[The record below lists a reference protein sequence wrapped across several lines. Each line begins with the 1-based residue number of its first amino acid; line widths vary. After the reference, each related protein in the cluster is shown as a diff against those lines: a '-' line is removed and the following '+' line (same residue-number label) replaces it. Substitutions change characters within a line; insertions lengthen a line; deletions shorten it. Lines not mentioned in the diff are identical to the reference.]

1 MLNLQTTASSK
12 NEQSAIQSATQKKNE
27 GGNGDFL
34 GALLASLGKDTSH
47 TNSNV
52 SNENKTPQSAK
63 NTQNT
68 QSTSNTQSTQSTQN
82 SSQNSSQAEFGEQNS
97 QKISQNSNE
106 EAISQNSSEEVISQ
120 NSSEQT
126 ISDATLEAE
135 EGKSATLSELS
146 ASKGDVSTENMPEQ
160 EAIND
165 EGFMQVLSVLEG
177 IFGGEA
183 PNIAKIS
190 SSLEKLISIEENL
203 AKLKDVKDLKDLL
216 KIAEK
221 LKLGLE
227 KLSITSEALGALKSK
242 FPALDK
248 ANFFKPIDISLN
260 QAALSAKN
268 AKPAQPVLLASLL
281 GKTAPKSITQVL
293 KEAELEATKTPK
305 TAPKESELKE
315 LLNNDDIKTKAP
327 KQSAK
332 EIVENIK
339 AEPKTEPKAEPKP
352 AEPKVSQKS
361 AATELKDLLKISEKS
376 TKEPKIA
383 AMLNESK
390 KEQKI
395 EPKIAPSPLPS
406 APKVAKSEVD
416 ELKAF
421 DIQNYLNNISKKAA
435 SAIETTAP
443 SGANTLADMQSEP
456 SGAGTLADMQSE
468 PSNESRPS
476 FGDAIEN
483 RLSDN
488 NFKDMITALKMQ
500 DKIISRDIQQNSVR
514 SFAAQMVEKISEFKP
529 PVTRVNL
536 QLHPAELG
544 EVNITMIARANNLH
558 VNVTSANATMAL
570 FLQNQAEFKANL
582 VNMGFSD
589 IQMSFSDHKEGS
601 NTQQNA
607 NKAKKSYESDE
618 DGVMINEF
626 EGSGESTLEIVLPRY
641 I

>member
-12 NEQSAIQSATQKKNE
+12 NEQNPIQSATQNKKE

-34 GALLASLGKDTSH
+34 GALLASLNKDTSH
-47 TNSNV
+47 TGSNV

-68 QSTSNTQSTQSTQN
+68 QSTQNSSQNLPQAEFGEQSSQKISEN
-82 SSQNSSQAEFGEQNS
+82 SSSQNSSQAEC
-97 QKISQNSNE
+97 
-106 EAISQNSSEEVISQ
+106 
-120 NSSEQT
+120 SEQT
-126 ISDATLEAE
+126 ISDAALEAE

-146 ASKGDVSTENMPEQ
+146 ASKGDASSENMPEQ

-203 AKLKDVKDLKDLL
+203 AQLKDVKDLKDLL

-227 KLSITSEALGALKSK
+227 KLSITNEALGTLKSK

-248 ANFFKPIDISLN
+248 ANFFKPIDVSLN

-305 TAPKESELKE
+305 TAPKESGLKG
-315 LLNNDDIKTKAP
+315 LLNGDDIKTKAP
-327 KQSAK
+327 KQSAN
-332 EIVENIK
+332 EIVE
-339 AEPKTEPKAEPKP
+339 
-352 AEPKVSQKS
+352 KVQNKVEQKS
-361 AATELKDLLKISEKS
+361 AATDLKDFLKISEKS
-376 TKEPKIA
+376 TK
-383 AMLNESK
+383 
-390 KEQKI
+390 

-421 DIQNYLNNISKKAA
+421 DIQNYLNSISKKAA

-443 SGANTLADMQSEP
+443 SGAN
-456 SGAGTLADMQSE
+456 TLADMQSE

-514 SFAAQMVEKISEFKP
+514 TFAAQMVEKISEFKP

-601 NTQQNA
+601 NAQQNA

>member
-47 TNSNV
+47 TSSNV
-52 SNENKTPQSAK
+52 SNENKIP
-63 NTQNT
+63 
-68 QSTSNTQSTQSTQN
+68 QSTSNTQNTQSTQN
-82 SSQNSSQAEFGEQNS
+82 SSQNSPQAEFSEQNS
-97 QKISQNSNE
+97 QKISQNSSEQNSSE
-106 EAISQNSSEEVISQ
+106 QAISQNSSEQAINQNSISQ
-120 NSSEQT
+120 NSSEQK
-126 ISDATLEAE
+126 ISDAAQEAE
-135 EGKSATLSELS
+135 ENKSATLSELS
-146 ASKGDVSTENMPEQ
+146 ASKSDANPANMPEQ

-203 AKLKDVKDLKDLL
+203 AQLKDVKDLKDLL

-227 KLSITSEALGALKSK
+227 KLSITNEALGALKSK

-305 TAPKESELKE
+305 TAPKESGLKG
-315 LLNNDDIKTKAP
+315 LLNGDDIKTKAP
-327 KQSAK
+327 KQSAN
-332 EIVENIK
+332 EIVE
-339 AEPKTEPKAEPKP
+339 
-352 AEPKVSQKS
+352 KVQNKVEQKS
-361 AATELKDLLKISEKS
+361 AATDLKDFLKISEKS

-383 AMLNESK
+383 PN
-390 KEQKI
+390 
-395 EPKIAPSPLPS
+395 PLPS

-456 SGAGTLADMQSE
+456 S
-468 PSNESRPS
+468 NESRPS

-514 SFAAQMVEKISEFKP
+514 TFAAQMVEKISEFKP

-601 NTQQNA
+601 NAQHNS

>member
-12 NEQSAIQSATQKKNE
+12 NEQSAIQSATQNKKE

-47 TNSNV
+47 TSSNV
-52 SNENKTPQSAK
+52 SNENKIPQSAK

-68 QSTSNTQSTQSTQN
+68 QSTQN
-82 SSQNSSQAEFGEQNS
+82 SSQNSPQTEFGEQSS
-97 QKISQNSNE
+97 QKISE
-106 EAISQNSSEEVISQ
+106 NSSSQ

-126 ISDATLEAE
+126 ISDAAIEAE

-146 ASKGDVSTENMPEQ
+146 ASKGDVSTENVPEQ

-227 KLSITSEALGALKSK
+227 KLSITNEALGALKSK

-305 TAPKESELKE
+305 TAPKESGLKG
-315 LLNNDDIKTKAP
+315 LLNGDDIKTKAP
-327 KQSAK
+327 KQSAN
-332 EIVENIK
+332 EIVEKVQNK
-339 AEPKTEPKAEPKP
+339 VEP
-352 AEPKVSQKS
+352 KS
-361 AATELKDLLKISEKS
+361 AATDLKDLLNISEKS
-376 TKEPKIA
+376 TK
-383 AMLNESK
+383 
-390 KEQKI
+390 

-421 DIQNYLNNISKKAA
+421 DIQNYLNSISKKAA
-435 SAIETTAP
+435 SAIETTA
-443 SGANTLADMQSEP
+443 P

-514 SFAAQMVEKISEFKP
+514 TFAAQMVEKISEFKP

-601 NTQQNA
+601 NAQHNSS
-607 NKAKKSYESDE
+607 KAKKSYESDE

-626 EGSGESTLEIVLPRY
+626 EGSGESTLEIILPRY

>member
-47 TNSNV
+47 TSSNV
-52 SNENKTPQSAK
+52 SNENKIPQSAK

-68 QSTSNTQSTQSTQN
+68 QSTQNSSQNSPQTEFGEQSSQKISEN
-82 SSQNSSQAEFGEQNS
+82 SSSQNSSQAEF
-97 QKISQNSNE
+97 
-106 EAISQNSSEEVISQ
+106 
-120 NSSEQT
+120 SEQT
-126 ISDATLEAE
+126 ISDAPLEVE

-146 ASKGDVSTENMPEQ
+146 ASKGDASTENMPEQ

-227 KLSITSEALGALKSK
+227 KLSITNEALGTLKSK

-305 TAPKESELKE
+305 TTPKESGLKG
-315 LLNNDDIKTKAP
+315 LLNGDDIKTKAP
-327 KQSAK
+327 KQSAN
-332 EIVENIK
+332 EIVEKVQNK
-339 AEPKTEPKAEPKP
+339 VEP
-352 AEPKVSQKS
+352 KS
-361 AATELKDLLKISEKS
+361 AATDLKDLLKISEKS

-390 KEQKI
+390 KEQKK

-421 DIQNYLNNISKKAA
+421 DIQNYLNSISKKAA

-443 SGANTLADMQSEP
+443 SGAN
-456 SGAGTLADMQSE
+456 TLADMQSE

-514 SFAAQMVEKISEFKP
+514 TFAAQMVEKISEFKP

-601 NTQQNA
+601 NAQQNA
-607 NKAKKSYESDE
+607 SKAKKSYESDE

>member
-34 GALLASLGKDTSH
+34 GALLASLSKDTSH
-47 TNSNV
+47 TDSNV
-52 SNENKTPQSAK
+52 SNENKIPQSAK

-68 QSTSNTQSTQSTQN
+68 QNTQSTQN
-82 SSQNSSQAEFGEQNS
+82 SSQNLPQTEFGEQSS
-97 QKISQNSNE
+97 QKISE
-106 EAISQNSSEEVISQ
+106 NSSSQ

-126 ISDATLEAE
+126 ISDAAIEAE

-146 ASKGDVSTENMPEQ
+146 ASKGDVSTENVPEQ

-227 KLSITSEALGALKSK
+227 KLSITNEALGTLKSK

-305 TAPKESELKE
+305 TAPKESGLKG
-315 LLNNDDIKTKAP
+315 LLNGDDIKTKAP
-327 KQSAK
+327 KQSAN
-332 EIVENIK
+332 EIVE
-339 AEPKTEPKAEPKP
+339 
-352 AEPKVSQKS
+352 KVQNKVEQKS
-361 AATELKDLLKISEKS
+361 AATDLKDFLNISEKS
-376 TKEPKIA
+376 TK
-383 AMLNESK
+383 
-390 KEQKI
+390 

-421 DIQNYLNNISKKAA
+421 DIQNYLNSISKKAA

-443 SGANTLADMQSEP
+443 SGAE
-456 SGAGTLADMQSE
+456 TLADMQSE

-514 SFAAQMVEKISEFKP
+514 TFAAQMVEKISEFKP

-601 NTQQNA
+601 NTQHNSS
-607 NKAKKSYESDE
+607 KAKKSYESDE

-626 EGSGESTLEIVLPRY
+626 EGSGESTLEIILPRY

>member
-12 NEQSAIQSATQKKNE
+12 NEQSAIQSATQKKKE

-34 GALLASLGKDTSH
+34 GALLASLSKDTSH
-47 TNSNV
+47 TSSNV
-52 SNENKTPQSAK
+52 SNENKTPQSTSNTQ

-68 QSTSNTQSTQSTQN
+68 QSTQSTENT
-82 SSQNSSQAEFGEQNS
+82 SQNSPQAEFGEQSSQAINQNS
-97 QKISQNSNE
+97 ISQNSNE
-106 EAISQNSSEEVISQ
+106 EAISQNSSEQ
-120 NSSEQT
+120 A
-126 ISDATLEAE
+126 ISDTTLE

-203 AKLKDVKDLKDLL
+203 AQLKDVKDLKDLL

-227 KLSITSEALGALKSK
+227 KLSITNEALGTLKSK

-268 AKPAQPVLLASLL
+268 AKPAQPVVLASLL

-293 KEAELEATKTPK
+293 KEAELETPKTSK
-305 TAPKESELKE
+305 TAPKKSELKG

-327 KQSAK
+327 KQSAN
-332 EIVENIK
+332 EIVEKVQNK
-339 AEPKTEPKAEPKP
+339 VEP
-352 AEPKVSQKS
+352 KS
-361 AATELKDLLKISEKS
+361 AATDLKDLLKISEKS
-376 TKEPKIA
+376 TKEPKIT
-383 AMLNESK
+383 
-390 KEQKI
+390 
-395 EPKIAPSPLPS
+395 PSPLPS

-421 DIQNYLNNISKKAA
+421 DIQNYLNSISKKAA
-435 SAIETTAP
+435 SETTAP
-443 SGANTLADMQSEP
+443 SGSLADMQP
-456 SGAGTLADMQSE
+456 SG
-468 PSNESRPS
+468 ESYSS

>member
-12 NEQSAIQSATQKKNE
+12 NEQSAIQSATQNKKE

-34 GALLASLGKDTSH
+34 GALLASLSKDTSH
-47 TNSNV
+47 TSSNV
-52 SNENKTPQSAK
+52 SNENKTPQS
-63 NTQNT
+63 
-68 QSTSNTQSTQSTQN
+68 TSNTQNTQSTQN
-82 SSQNSSQAEFGEQNS
+82 SSQNSPQTEFGEQNS
-97 QKISQNSNE
+97 QKISE
-106 EAISQNSSEEVISQ
+106 NSSSQ

-126 ISDATLEAE
+126 ISDAPLEVE
-135 EGKSATLSELS
+135 EGKSVALSELS
-146 ASKGDVSTENMPEQ
+146 ASKGDASSENMPEQ

-203 AKLKDVKDLKDLL
+203 AKLKDIKDLKDLL

-227 KLSITSEALGALKSK
+227 KLSITSEALGTLKSK

-248 ANFFKPIDISLN
+248 ANFFKPIDVSLN

-305 TAPKESELKE
+305 TAPKESGLKG
-315 LLNNDDIKTKAP
+315 LLNGDDIKTKAP
-327 KQSAK
+327 KQSAN
-332 EIVENIK
+332 EIVE
-339 AEPKTEPKAEPKP
+339 
-352 AEPKVSQKS
+352 KVQNKVEQKS
-361 AATELKDLLKISEKS
+361 AATDLKDLLKISEKS

-395 EPKIAPSPLPS
+395 EPKITPSPLPS

-421 DIQNYLNNISKKAA
+421 DIQNYLNSISKKAA

-443 SGANTLADMQSEP
+443 SGAN
-456 SGAGTLADMQSE
+456 TLADMQSE

-514 SFAAQMVEKISEFKP
+514 TFAAQMVEKISEFKP

-601 NTQQNA
+601 NAQQNA

>member
-12 NEQSAIQSATQKKNE
+12 NEQSAIQSATQKKKE

-34 GALLASLGKDTSH
+34 GSLLASLSKDTSH
-47 TNSNV
+47 TSSNV
-52 SNENKTPQSAK
+52 SNENKTPQSTS

-68 QSTSNTQSTQSTQN
+68 QSTKNRQSTQSTQSTQN
-82 SSQNSSQAEFGEQNS
+82 SSQNSPQAEFDKQSS
-97 QKISQNSNE
+97 QTINQNSNE
-106 EAISQNSSEEVISQ
+106 EAISQNSNEEA
-120 NSSEQT
+120 
-126 ISDATLEAE
+126 ISDATLE
-135 EGKSATLSELS
+135 EGKSTTLSELS
-146 ASKGDVSTENMPEQ
+146 PSKGDVSTENISEQ

-190 SSLEKLISIEENL
+190 LGLEKLISIEENL
-203 AKLKDVKDLKDLL
+203 AQLKDVKDLKDLL

-227 KLSITSEALGALKSK
+227 KLSITSEALGTLKSK

-248 ANFFKPIDISLN
+248 ANFFKPIDVSLN

-268 AKPAQPVLLASLL
+268 AKPAQPVVLASLL

-293 KEAELEATKTPK
+293 KEAELETPKTSK
-305 TAPKESELKE
+305 TAPKESGLKG

-327 KQSAK
+327 KQSAN
-332 EIVENIK
+332 EIVEKVQNK
-339 AEPKTEPKAEPKP
+339 VEP
-352 AEPKVSQKS
+352 KS
-361 AATELKDLLKISEKS
+361 AATDLKDLLKISEKS
-376 TKEPKIA
+376 TKEPKIT
-383 AMLNESK
+383 
-390 KEQKI
+390 
-395 EPKIAPSPLPS
+395 PSPLPS

-421 DIQNYLNNISKKAA
+421 DIQNYLNSISKKAA
-435 SAIETTAP
+435 SETTAP
-443 SGANTLADMQSEP
+443 SGSLADMQP
-456 SGAGTLADMQSE
+456 SG
-468 PSNESRPS
+468 ESYSS

-514 SFAAQMVEKISEFKP
+514 TFAAQMVEKISEFKP

-601 NTQQNA
+601 NTQQNV

>member
-47 TNSNV
+47 TDSNV
-52 SNENKTPQSAK
+52 SNENKSPQSAK

-68 QSTSNTQSTQSTQN
+68 QSTQN
-82 SSQNSSQAEFGEQNS
+82 SSQNSPQAEFDEQNS

-106 EAISQNSSEEVISQ
+106 EAISQNSSEE
-120 NSSEQT
+120 T
-126 ISDATLEAE
+126 IGDAALEAE
-135 EGKSATLSELS
+135 EGKSVALSELS
-146 ASKGDVSTENMPEQ
+146 ASKGDASSENMPEQ

-248 ANFFKPIDISLN
+248 ANFFKPIDVSLN

-293 KEAELEATKTPK
+293 KEAELEAVKTPK
-305 TAPKESELKE
+305 TAPKESGLKG
-315 LLNNDDIKTKAP
+315 LLNGDDIKTKAP

-339 AEPKTEPKAEPKP
+339 AEPKP
-352 AEPKVSQKS
+352 AEPKVAQKS
-361 AATELKDLLKISEKS
+361 AELKDFLKISEKS

-395 EPKIAPSPLPS
+395 EQKIEPSPLPS

-421 DIQNYLNNISKKAA
+421 DIQNYLNSISKKAA
-435 SAIETTAP
+435 STIETTTP
-443 SGANTLADMQSEP
+443 SGAN
-456 SGAGTLADMQSE
+456 TLADMQSE

-514 SFAAQMVEKISEFKP
+514 TFATQMVEKISEFKP

-601 NTQQNA
+601 NAQHNS

>member
-47 TNSNV
+47 TSSNV
-52 SNENKTPQSAK
+52 SNENKIP
-63 NTQNT
+63 
-68 QSTSNTQSTQSTQN
+68 QSTSNTQNTQSTQN
-82 SSQNSSQAEFGEQNS
+82 SSQNSPQAEFGEQNS
-97 QKISQNSNE
+97 QEISENSS
-106 EAISQNSSEEVISQ
+106 SQNSSQAEF
-120 NSSEQT
+120 SEQT
-126 ISDATLEAE
+126 ISDAPLEVE

-146 ASKGDVSTENMPEQ
+146 ASKGDASTENMPEQ

-203 AKLKDVKDLKDLL
+203 AQLKDVKDLKDLL

-227 KLSITSEALGALKSK
+227 KLSITNEALGALKSK

-248 ANFFKPIDISLN
+248 ANFFKPIDVSLN

-305 TAPKESELKE
+305 TAPKESGLKG
-315 LLNNDDIKTKAP
+315 LLNGDDIKTKAP
-327 KQSAK
+327 KQSAN
-332 EIVENIK
+332 EIVE
-339 AEPKTEPKAEPKP
+339 
-352 AEPKVSQKS
+352 KVQNKVEQKS
-361 AATELKDLLKISEKS
+361 AATDLKDFLKISEKS
-376 TKEPKIA
+376 TK
-383 AMLNESK
+383 
-390 KEQKI
+390 

-421 DIQNYLNNISKKAA
+421 DIQNYLNSISKKAA

-443 SGANTLADMQSEP
+443 SGAN
-456 SGAGTLADMQSE
+456 TLADMQSE

-601 NTQQNA
+601 NAQQNA
-607 NKAKKSYESDE
+607 SKAKKSYESDE

>member
-12 NEQSAIQSATQKKNE
+12 NEQSAIQSATQNKKE

-47 TNSNV
+47 TSSNV
-52 SNENKTPQSAK
+52 SNENKTPQS
-63 NTQNT
+63 NSQN
-68 QSTSNTQSTQSTQN
+68 TQSTQN
-82 SSQNSSQAEFGEQNS
+82 SSQNLPQAELGEQSSQAINQNSSSQNSSQAEF
-97 QKISQNSNE
+97 
-106 EAISQNSSEEVISQ
+106 
-120 NSSEQT
+120 SEQT
-126 ISDATLEAE
+126 IGDAAIEVE

-146 ASKGDVSTENMPEQ
+146 ANKGDASSENVPEQ

-227 KLSITSEALGALKSK
+227 KLSITNEALGTLKSK

-305 TAPKESELKE
+305 TAPKESGLKG
-315 LLNNDDIKTKAP
+315 LLNGDDIKTKAP
-327 KQSAK
+327 KQSAN
-332 EIVENIK
+332 EIVEKVQNK
-339 AEPKTEPKAEPKP
+339 VEP
-352 AEPKVSQKS
+352 KS
-361 AATELKDLLKISEKS
+361 AATDLKDFLKISEKS
-376 TKEPKIA
+376 TK
-383 AMLNESK
+383 
-390 KEQKI
+390 

-421 DIQNYLNNISKKAA
+421 DIQNYLNSISKKAA
-435 SAIETTAP
+435 SAIETTA
-443 SGANTLADMQSEP
+443 P

-514 SFAAQMVEKISEFKP
+514 TFAAQMVEKISEFKP

-601 NTQQNA
+601 NAQQNA

>member
-12 NEQSAIQSATQKKNE
+12 NEQSAIQSATQNKKE

-34 GALLASLGKDTSH
+34 GALLASLSKDTSH
-47 TNSNV
+47 TSSNV
-52 SNENKTPQSAK
+52 SNENKTP
-63 NTQNT
+63 

-82 SSQNSSQAEFGEQNS
+82 SSQNSPQAEFDEQSSQEISKQSSQTINQNS
-97 QKISQNSNE
+97 SE
-106 EAISQNSSEEVISQ
+106 EAISQNSSE
-120 NSSEQT
+120 QT
-126 ISDATLEAE
+126 IGDAALEAE
-135 EGKSATLSELS
+135 EGKSVALSELS
-146 ASKGDVSTENMPEQ
+146 ASKGDASTENMPEQ

-203 AKLKDVKDLKDLL
+203 AQLKDVKDLKDLL

-227 KLSITSEALGALKSK
+227 KLSITNEALGALKSK

-293 KEAELEATKTPK
+293 KEAELEAVKTPK
-305 TAPKESELKE
+305 TAPKESGLKG
-315 LLNNDDIKTKAP
+315 LLNGDDIKTKAP
-327 KQSAK
+327 KQSAN
-332 EIVENIK
+332 EIVE
-339 AEPKTEPKAEPKP
+339 
-352 AEPKVSQKS
+352 KVQNKVAQKS
-361 AATELKDLLKISEKS
+361 AATELKDLLNISEKS
-376 TKEPKIA
+376 TK
-383 AMLNESK
+383 
-390 KEQKI
+390 

-421 DIQNYLNNISKKAA
+421 DIQNYLNSISKKAA

-443 SGANTLADMQSEP
+443 SGAN
-456 SGAGTLADMQSE
+456 TLADMQSE

-601 NTQQNA
+601 NAQQNA
-607 NKAKKSYESDE
+607 SKAKKSYESDE

>member
-1 MLNLQTTASSK
+1 M
-12 NEQSAIQSATQKKNE
+12 
-27 GGNGDFL
+27 
-34 GALLASLGKDTSH
+34 
-47 TNSNV
+47 
-52 SNENKTPQSAK
+52 
-63 NTQNT
+63 
-68 QSTSNTQSTQSTQN
+68 
-82 SSQNSSQAEFGEQNS
+82 
-97 QKISQNSNE
+97 
-106 EAISQNSSEEVISQ
+106 
-120 NSSEQT
+120 
-126 ISDATLEAE
+126 
-135 EGKSATLSELS
+135 
-146 ASKGDVSTENMPEQ
+146 
-160 EAIND
+160 
-165 EGFMQVLSVLEG
+165 
-177 IFGGEA
+177 
-183 PNIAKIS
+183 
-190 SSLEKLISIEENL
+190 
-203 AKLKDVKDLKDLL
+203 
-216 KIAEK
+216 
-221 LKLGLE
+221 
-227 KLSITSEALGALKSK
+227 
-242 FPALDK
+242 
-248 ANFFKPIDISLN
+248 
-260 QAALSAKN
+260 
-268 AKPAQPVLLASLL
+268 LASLL

-305 TAPKESELKE
+305 TAPKESGLKG
-315 LLNNDDIKTKAP
+315 LLNGDDIKTKAP
-327 KQSAK
+327 KQSAN
-332 EIVENIK
+332 EIVE
-339 AEPKTEPKAEPKP
+339 
-352 AEPKVSQKS
+352 KVQNKVEQKS
-361 AATELKDLLKISEKS
+361 AATDLKDLLKISEKS
-376 TKEPKIA
+376 TKEPKIT
-383 AMLNESK
+383 
-390 KEQKI
+390 
-395 EPKIAPSPLPS
+395 PSPLPS

-421 DIQNYLNNISKKAA
+421 DIQNYLNSISKKAA
-435 SAIETTAP
+435 SETTAP
-443 SGANTLADMQSEP
+443 SGSLADIQP
-456 SGAGTLADMQSE
+456 SG
-468 PSNESRPS
+468 ESHPS

>member
-12 NEQSAIQSATQKKNE
+12 NEQSAIQSATQNKKE

-47 TNSNV
+47 TSSNV
-52 SNENKTPQSAK
+52 SNENKIP
-63 NTQNT
+63 
-68 QSTSNTQSTQSTQN
+68 QSTSNTQNTQSTQN
-82 SSQNSSQAEFGEQNS
+82 SSQNSPQTEFGEQNS
-97 QKISQNSNE
+97 QKISENSS
-106 EAISQNSSEEVISQ
+106 SQNSSQAEF
-120 NSSEQT
+120 SEQA
-126 ISDATLEAE
+126 ISDAALEVE

-146 ASKGDVSTENMPEQ
+146 ANKGDASSENVPEQ

-203 AKLKDVKDLKDLL
+203 AQLKDVKDLKDLL

-227 KLSITSEALGALKSK
+227 KLSITNEALGALKSK

-281 GKTAPKSITQVL
+281 GKIAPKSITQVL

-305 TAPKESELKE
+305 TAPKESGLKG
-315 LLNNDDIKTKAP
+315 LLNGDDIKTKAP
-327 KQSAK
+327 KQSAN
-332 EIVENIK
+332 EIVEKVQNK
-339 AEPKTEPKAEPKP
+339 VEP
-352 AEPKVSQKS
+352 KS
-361 AATELKDLLKISEKS
+361 AATDLKDLLKISEKS
-376 TKEPKIA
+376 TK
-383 AMLNESK
+383 
-390 KEQKI
+390 

-421 DIQNYLNNISKKAA
+421 DIQNYLNSISKKAA

-443 SGANTLADMQSEP
+443 SG
-456 SGAGTLADMQSE
+456 GGTLADMQSE
-468 PSNESRPS
+468 SSGESRPS

-514 SFAAQMVEKISEFKP
+514 TFAAQMVEKISEFKP

-601 NTQQNA
+601 NAQQNS

>member
-34 GALLASLGKDTSH
+34 GALLASLNKDTSH
-47 TNSNV
+47 TSSNV
-52 SNENKTPQSAK
+52 SNENKTPQS
-63 NTQNT
+63 
-68 QSTSNTQSTQSTQN
+68 TSNTQNTQSTQN
-82 SSQNSSQAEFGEQNS
+82 SSQNSPQAEFGEQNS
-97 QKISQNSNE
+97 QEISENSS
-106 EAISQNSSEEVISQ
+106 SQNSSQAEF
-120 NSSEQT
+120 SEQT
-126 ISDATLEAE
+126 IGDAPLEVE
-135 EGKSATLSELS
+135 EGKSASLSELS
-146 ASKGDVSTENMPEQ
+146 ASKGDASSENMPEQ

-203 AKLKDVKDLKDLL
+203 AQLKDVKDLKDLL

-227 KLSITSEALGALKSK
+227 KLSITNEALGALKSK

-305 TAPKESELKE
+305 TAPKESGLKG
-315 LLNNDDIKTKAP
+315 LLNGDDIKTKAP
-327 KQSAK
+327 KQSAN
-332 EIVENIK
+332 EIVE
-339 AEPKTEPKAEPKP
+339 
-352 AEPKVSQKS
+352 KVQNKVAQKS
-361 AATELKDLLKISEKS
+361 AATELKDLLNISEKS
-376 TKEPKIA
+376 TK
-383 AMLNESK
+383 
-390 KEQKI
+390 

-421 DIQNYLNNISKKAA
+421 DIQNYLNSISKKAA

-443 SGANTLADMQSEP
+443 SGAN
-456 SGAGTLADMQSE
+456 TLADMQSE

-601 NTQQNA
+601 NAQQNA
-607 NKAKKSYESDE
+607 SKAKKSYESDE

>member
-1 MLNLQTTASSK
+1 ML
-12 NEQSAIQSATQKKNE
+12 
-27 GGNGDFL
+27 
-34 GALLASLGKDTSH
+34 
-47 TNSNV
+47 
-52 SNENKTPQSAK
+52 
-63 NTQNT
+63 
-68 QSTSNTQSTQSTQN
+68 
-82 SSQNSSQAEFGEQNS
+82 
-97 QKISQNSNE
+97 
-106 EAISQNSSEEVISQ
+106 
-120 NSSEQT
+120 
-126 ISDATLEAE
+126 
-135 EGKSATLSELS
+135 
-146 ASKGDVSTENMPEQ
+146 EQ

-203 AKLKDVKDLKDLL
+203 AQLKDVKDLKDLL

-227 KLSITSEALGALKSK
+227 KLSITSEALGTLKSK

-305 TAPKESELKE
+305 TAPKESGLKG
-315 LLNNDDIKTKAP
+315 LLNGDDIKTKAP
-327 KQSAK
+327 KQSAN
-332 EIVENIK
+332 EIVEKVQNK
-339 AEPKTEPKAEPKP
+339 VEP
-352 AEPKVSQKS
+352 KS
-361 AATELKDLLKISEKS
+361 AATEKDLLKISEKS

-383 AMLNESK
+383 
-390 KEQKI
+390 
-395 EPKIAPSPLPS
+395 PSSLPS

-421 DIQNYLNNISKKAA
+421 DIQNYLNSISKKAA
-435 SAIETTAP
+435 SETTAP
-443 SGANTLADMQSEP
+443 STAGTLANIQSEP
-456 SGAGTLADMQSE
+456 SG
-468 PSNESRPS
+468 ESHPS

>member
-1 MLNLQTTASSK
+1 
-12 NEQSAIQSATQKKNE
+12 
-27 GGNGDFL
+27 
-34 GALLASLGKDTSH
+34 
-47 TNSNV
+47 
-52 SNENKTPQSAK
+52 
-63 NTQNT
+63 
-68 QSTSNTQSTQSTQN
+68 
-82 SSQNSSQAEFGEQNS
+82 
-97 QKISQNSNE
+97 
-106 EAISQNSSEEVISQ
+106 
-120 NSSEQT
+120 
-126 ISDATLEAE
+126 
-135 EGKSATLSELS
+135 
-146 ASKGDVSTENMPEQ
+146 EQ

-203 AKLKDVKDLKDLL
+203 AQLKDVKDLKDLL

-227 KLSITSEALGALKSK
+227 KLSITSEALGTLKSK

-268 AKPAQPVLLASLL
+268 AKPAQPVVLASLL

-293 KEAELEATKTPK
+293 KEAELEAPK
-305 TAPKESELKE
+305 TSKTSPKESELKG

-327 KQSAK
+327 KQSAN
-332 EIVENIK
+332 EIVEKVQNK
-339 AEPKTEPKAEPKP
+339 VEQKVEP
-352 AEPKVSQKS
+352 KS
-361 AATELKDLLKISEKS
+361 AATEKDLLKISEKS
-376 TKEPKIA
+376 TKEPKIT
-383 AMLNESK
+383 
-390 KEQKI
+390 
-395 EPKIAPSPLPS
+395 PSPLPS
-406 APKVAKSEVD
+406 APKVAKSEVN

-421 DIQNYLNNISKKAA
+421 DIQNYLNSISKKAA
-435 SAIETTAP
+435 SETTAP
-443 SGANTLADMQSEP
+443 SGAGTLANIQSEP
-456 SGAGTLADMQSE
+456 SG
-468 PSNESRPS
+468 ESHPS

-626 EGSGESTLEIVLPRY
+626 EGSSESTLEIVLPRY

>member
-12 NEQSAIQSATQKKNE
+12 NEQSAIQSATQKKKE

-34 GALLASLGKDTSH
+34 GALLASLSKDTSH
-47 TNSNV
+47 TSSNV
-52 SNENKTPQSAK
+52 SNENKAPQSTS

-82 SSQNSSQAEFGEQNS
+82 SSQNSPQAEFDKQSS
-97 QKISQNSNE
+97 QTINQNSNE
-106 EAISQNSSEEVISQ
+106 EAISQNSSEEA
-120 NSSEQT
+120 
-126 ISDATLEAE
+126 ISDATLE
-135 EGKSATLSELS
+135 EGKSTTLSELS
-146 ASKGDVSTENMPEQ
+146 ASKGDVSTENISEQ

-203 AKLKDVKDLKDLL
+203 AQLKDVKDLKDLL

-227 KLSITSEALGALKSK
+227 KLSITNEALGTLKSK

-268 AKPAQPVLLASLL
+268 AKPAQPVVLASLL

-293 KEAELEATKTPK
+293 KEAEIEAPKTPK
-305 TAPKESELKE
+305 TAPKESGLKG
-315 LLNNDDIKTKAP
+315 LLNGDDIKTKAP
-327 KQSAK
+327 KQSAN
-332 EIVENIK
+332 EIVEK
-339 AEPKTEPKAEPKP
+339 AQNKV
-352 AEPKVSQKS
+352 EPKVEPKS
-361 AATELKDLLKISEKS
+361 AATEKDLLKISEKS
-376 TKEPKIA
+376 TKEPKIT
-383 AMLNESK
+383 
-390 KEQKI
+390 
-395 EPKIAPSPLPS
+395 PSPLPS
-406 APKVAKSEVD
+406 APKVAKSEVN

-421 DIQNYLNNISKKAA
+421 DIQNYLNSISKKAA
-435 SAIETTAP
+435 SETTAP
-443 SGANTLADMQSEP
+443 SGSLADMQT
-456 SGAGTLADMQSE
+456 SG
-468 PSNESRPS
+468 ESHHS

-601 NTQQNA
+601 NTQQNV

>member
-12 NEQSAIQSATQKKNE
+12 NEQSAIQSATQKKKE

-34 GALLASLGKDTSH
+34 GALLASLSKDTSH
-47 TNSNV
+47 TSSNV
-52 SNENKTPQSAK
+52 SNENKTPQS
-63 NTQNT
+63 
-68 QSTSNTQSTQSTQN
+68 TSNTQSTQSTKNTQSTQSTENTSQNSPQAEFDKQSSQAINQN
-82 SSQNSSQAEFGEQNS
+82 SS
-97 QKISQNSNE
+97 
-106 EAISQNSSEEVISQ
+106 SQ
-120 NSSEQT
+120 NSSEQA
-126 ISDATLEAE
+126 ISDATIEVE
-135 EGKSATLSELS
+135 KGKSTTLSELS
-146 ASKGDVSTENMPEQ
+146 ASKGDVSTENMLEQ

-203 AKLKDVKDLKDLL
+203 AQLKDVKDLKDLL

-227 KLSITSEALGALKSK
+227 KLSITNEALGTLKSK

-268 AKPAQPVLLASLL
+268 AKPAQPVVLASLL

-293 KEAELEATKTPK
+293 KEAELEAPKTPK
-305 TAPKESELKE
+305 TAPKESELKG
-315 LLNNDDIKTKAP
+315 LLNGDDIKTKAP
-327 KQSAK
+327 KQSAN
-332 EIVENIK
+332 EIVEKVQNK
-339 AEPKTEPKAEPKP
+339 VEP
-352 AEPKVSQKS
+352 KS
-361 AATELKDLLKISEKS
+361 AATEKDLLKISEKS
-376 TKEPKIA
+376 TK
-383 AMLNESK
+383 
-390 KEQKI
+390 

-406 APKVAKSEVD
+406 APKVAKSEVN

-421 DIQNYLNNISKKAA
+421 DIQNYLNSISKKAA
-435 SAIETTAP
+435 SETTAP
-443 SGANTLADMQSEP
+443 STAGTLANIQSEP
-456 SGAGTLADMQSE
+456 SG
-468 PSNESRPS
+468 ESHPS

-488 NFKDMITALKMQ
+488 NFKDMIAALKMQ

-626 EGSGESTLEIVLPRY
+626 EGSSESTLEIVLPRY

>member
-34 GALLASLGKDTSH
+34 GALLASLSKDTSH
-47 TNSNV
+47 TSSNV
-52 SNENKTPQSAK
+52 SNENKTPQS
-63 NTQNT
+63 NSQ
-68 QSTSNTQSTQSTQN
+68 NTQSTQSTQN
-82 SSQNSSQAEFGEQNS
+82 SSQNSPQAEFGEQSS
-97 QKISQNSNE
+97 QKISE
-106 EAISQNSSEEVISQ
+106 NSSSQ

-126 ISDATLEAE
+126 ISDAALEAE
-135 EGKSATLSELS
+135 EGKSVALSELS
-146 ASKGDVSTENMPEQ
+146 ASKGDVSSENVPEQ

-227 KLSITSEALGALKSK
+227 KLSITNEALGTLKSK

-268 AKPAQPVLLASLL
+268 AKPVQPVLLASLL

-305 TAPKESELKE
+305 TAPKESGLKG
-315 LLNNDDIKTKAP
+315 LLNGDDIKTKAP
-327 KQSAK
+327 KQSAN
-332 EIVENIK
+332 EIVE
-339 AEPKTEPKAEPKP
+339 
-352 AEPKVSQKS
+352 KVQNKVEQKS
-361 AATELKDLLKISEKS
+361 AATDLKDLLKISEKS

-395 EPKIAPSPLPS
+395 EPNIAPSPLPS

-421 DIQNYLNNISKKAA
+421 DIQNYLNSISKKAA

-443 SGANTLADMQSEP
+443 SGAN
-456 SGAGTLADMQSE
+456 TLADMQSE

-514 SFAAQMVEKISEFKP
+514 TFAAQMVEKISEFKP

-558 VNVTSANATMAL
+558 VNVTSVNATMAL

-601 NTQQNA
+601 NAQQNA

>member
-47 TNSNV
+47 TSSNV
-52 SNENKTPQSAK
+52 SNENKIPQSTG
-63 NTQNT
+63 NSQNT
-68 QSTSNTQSTQSTQN
+68 QSTEN
-82 SSQNSSQAEFGEQNS
+82 SSQNSPQAEFGEQNS

-106 EAISQNSSEEVISQ
+106 EVISQ

-126 ISDATLEAE
+126 ISDAPLEVE
-135 EGKSATLSELS
+135 EGKSASLSELS
-146 ASKGDVSTENMPEQ
+146 ASKGDASSENMPEQ

-227 KLSITSEALGALKSK
+227 KLSITNEALGTLKSK

-293 KEAELEATKTPK
+293 KEAELEAVKTPK
-305 TAPKESELKE
+305 TAPKESGLKG
-315 LLNNDDIKTKAP
+315 LLNGDDIKTKAP
-327 KQSAK
+327 KQSAN
-332 EIVENIK
+332 EIVE
-339 AEPKTEPKAEPKP
+339 
-352 AEPKVSQKS
+352 KVQNKVAQKS

-406 APKVAKSEVD
+406 APKVAKSEVN

-443 SGANTLADMQSEP
+443 SGAN
-456 SGAGTLADMQSE
+456 TLADMQSE

-514 SFAAQMVEKISEFKP
+514 TFAAQMVEKISEFKP

-601 NTQQNA
+601 NAQHSS

>member
-12 NEQSAIQSATQKKNE
+12 NEQSAIQSATQKKKE

-47 TNSNV
+47 TSSNV
-52 SNENKTPQSAK
+52 SNENKIPQS
-63 NTQNT
+63 NSQN
-68 QSTSNTQSTQSTQN
+68 TQSTQN
-82 SSQNSSQAEFGEQNS
+82 SSQNSFQAEFGEQNS
-97 QKISQNSNE
+97 QKISENSS
-106 EAISQNSSEEVISQ
+106 SQNSSQAEF
-120 NSSEQT
+120 SEQA
-126 ISDATLEAE
+126 ISDAALEAE

-146 ASKGDVSTENMPEQ
+146 ASKGDASSENMPEQ

-203 AKLKDVKDLKDLL
+203 AQLKDVKDLKDLL

-268 AKPAQPVLLASLL
+268 AKPAQPVVLASLL

-305 TAPKESELKE
+305 TAPKESGLKG
-315 LLNNDDIKTKAP
+315 LLNGDDIKTKAP
-327 KQSAK
+327 KQSAN
-332 EIVENIK
+332 EIVE
-339 AEPKTEPKAEPKP
+339 
-352 AEPKVSQKS
+352 KVQNKVEQKS
-361 AATELKDLLKISEKS
+361 AATDLKDFLKISEKS

-395 EPKIAPSPLPS
+395 EQKIAPSPLPS

-421 DIQNYLNNISKKAA
+421 DIQNYLNSISKKAA
-435 SAIETTAP
+435 SAIETTA
-443 SGANTLADMQSEP
+443 P

-514 SFAAQMVEKISEFKP
+514 TFAAQMVEKISEFKP

>member
-12 NEQSAIQSATQKKNE
+12 NEQSAIQSATQKKKE

-47 TNSNV
+47 TGSNV

-68 QSTSNTQSTQSTQN
+68 QSTEN
-82 SSQNSSQAEFGEQNS
+82 SSQNSFQTEFGEQNS
-97 QKISQNSNE
+97 QKISENSSSQNSSE
-106 EAISQNSSEEVISQ
+106 EAISQNSSEEA
-120 NSSEQT
+120 
-126 ISDATLEAE
+126 ISDVALE
-135 EGKSATLSELS
+135 EGKSTTLSELS
-146 ASKGDVSTENMPEQ
+146 ASKGDASSENMPEQ

-203 AKLKDVKDLKDLL
+203 AKLKDVKDLKDVL

-227 KLSITSEALGALKSK
+227 KLSITNEALGTLKSK

-268 AKPAQPVLLASLL
+268 AKPAQPVVLASLL

-305 TAPKESELKE
+305 TAPKESGLKG
-315 LLNNDDIKTKAP
+315 LLNGDDIKTKAP
-327 KQSAK
+327 KQSAN
-332 EIVENIK
+332 EIVEK
-339 AEPKTEPKAEPKP
+339 AQNKVEQKVEP
-352 AEPKVSQKS
+352 KS
-361 AATELKDLLKISEKS
+361 AATDLKDFLKISEKS
-376 TKEPKIA
+376 IKEPKIA

-421 DIQNYLNNISKKAA
+421 DIQNYLNSISKKAA

-443 SGANTLADMQSEP
+443 SGAN
-456 SGAGTLADMQSE
+456 TLADMQSE

-514 SFAAQMVEKISEFKP
+514 TFAAQMVEKISEFKP

-589 IQMSFSDHKEGS
+589 IQMSFSDHKEG
-601 NTQQNA
+601 NNA
-607 NKAKKSYESDE
+607 QHNSSKAKKSYESDE

>member
-12 NEQSAIQSATQKKNE
+12 NEQSAIQSATQNKKE

-34 GALLASLGKDTSH
+34 GALLASLNKDTSH
-47 TNSNV
+47 TSSNV
-52 SNENKTPQSAK
+52 SNENKTPQS
-63 NTQNT
+63 NSQN
-68 QSTSNTQSTQSTQN
+68 TQSTQN
-82 SSQNSSQAEFGEQNS
+82 SSQNSPQAELGEQSS
-97 QKISQNSNE
+97 QTINQNSSK
-106 EAISQNSSEEVISQ
+106 EAISQNSSEQAIG
-120 NSSEQT
+120 
-126 ISDATLEAE
+126 DATLEAE
-135 EGKSATLSELS
+135 EGKSVALSELS
-146 ASKGDVSTENMPEQ
+146 ASKGDASTENMPEQ

-203 AKLKDVKDLKDLL
+203 AQLKDVKDLKDLL

-227 KLSITSEALGALKSK
+227 KLSITNEALGALKSK

-305 TAPKESELKE
+305 TAPKESGLKG
-315 LLNNDDIKTKAP
+315 LLNGDDIKTKAP
-327 KQSAK
+327 KQSAN
-332 EIVENIK
+332 EIVE
-339 AEPKTEPKAEPKP
+339 
-352 AEPKVSQKS
+352 KVQNKVEQKS
-361 AATELKDLLKISEKS
+361 AATDLKDLLKISETS

-383 AMLNESK
+383 PN
-390 KEQKI
+390 
-395 EPKIAPSPLPS
+395 PLPS

-421 DIQNYLNNISKKAA
+421 DIQNYLNSISKKAA
-435 SAIETTAP
+435 SAIETTA
-443 SGANTLADMQSEP
+443 P

-514 SFAAQMVEKISEFKP
+514 TFAAQMVEKISEFKP

-601 NTQQNA
+601 NAQHSG

>member
-12 NEQSAIQSATQKKNE
+12 NEQSAIQSATQNKKE

-34 GALLASLGKDTSH
+34 GALLASLSKDTSH
-47 TNSNV
+47 TSSNV
-52 SNENKTPQSAK
+52 SNENKTP
-63 NTQNT
+63 

-82 SSQNSSQAEFGEQNS
+82 SSQNSPQAEFDEQSSQEISKQSSQTINQNS
-97 QKISQNSNE
+97 SE
-106 EAISQNSSEEVISQ
+106 EAISQNSSE
-120 NSSEQT
+120 QT
-126 ISDATLEAE
+126 IGDAALEAE
-135 EGKSATLSELS
+135 EGKSVALSELS
-146 ASKGDVSTENMPEQ
+146 ASKGDASTENMPEQ

-203 AKLKDVKDLKDLL
+203 AQLKDVKDLKDLL

-227 KLSITSEALGALKSK
+227 KLSITNEALGALKSK

-305 TAPKESELKE
+305 TAPKESGLKG
-315 LLNNDDIKTKAP
+315 LLNGDDIKTKAP
-327 KQSAK
+327 KQSAN
-332 EIVENIK
+332 EIVE
-339 AEPKTEPKAEPKP
+339 
-352 AEPKVSQKS
+352 KVQNKVEQKS
-361 AATELKDLLKISEKS
+361 AATDLKDLLNISEKS
-376 TKEPKIA
+376 TK
-383 AMLNESK
+383 
-390 KEQKI
+390 

-421 DIQNYLNNISKKAA
+421 DIQNYLNSISKKAA
-435 SAIETTAP
+435 SAIETTA
-443 SGANTLADMQSEP
+443 P

-514 SFAAQMVEKISEFKP
+514 TFAAQMVEKISEFKP

-601 NTQQNA
+601 NAQHSS

>member
-27 GGNGDFL
+27 GSNGDFL

-47 TNSNV
+47 TSSNV
-52 SNENKTPQSAK
+52 SNENKIPQS
-63 NTQNT
+63 NSQN
-68 QSTSNTQSTQSTQN
+68 TQSTQN
-82 SSQNSSQAEFGEQNS
+82 SSQNSPQAELGEQSSQKISENSSSQNSSQAEF
-97 QKISQNSNE
+97 
-106 EAISQNSSEEVISQ
+106 
-120 NSSEQT
+120 SEQT
-126 ISDATLEAE
+126 ISDAPLEVE

-146 ASKGDVSTENMPEQ
+146 ASKGDASTENMPEQ

-203 AKLKDVKDLKDLL
+203 AQLKDVKDLKDLL

-227 KLSITSEALGALKSK
+227 KLSITNEALGALKSK

-305 TAPKESELKE
+305 TAPKESGLKG
-315 LLNNDDIKTKAP
+315 LLNGDDIKTKAP
-327 KQSAK
+327 KQSAN
-332 EIVENIK
+332 EIVEKVQNK
-339 AEPKTEPKAEPKP
+339 VEP
-352 AEPKVSQKS
+352 KS
-361 AATELKDLLKISEKS
+361 AATDLKDFLKISEKS
-376 TKEPKIA
+376 TK
-383 AMLNESK
+383 
-390 KEQKI
+390 

-421 DIQNYLNNISKKAA
+421 DIQNYLNSISKKAA

-443 SGANTLADMQSEP
+443 SGAN
-456 SGAGTLADMQSE
+456 TLADMQSE

-514 SFAAQMVEKISEFKP
+514 TFAAQMVEKISEFKP

>member
-12 NEQSAIQSATQKKNE
+12 NEQSAIQSATQNKKE

-34 GALLASLGKDTSH
+34 GALLASLSKDTSH
-47 TNSNV
+47 TSSNV
-52 SNENKTPQSAK
+52 SNENKTPQS
-63 NTQNT
+63 NSQN
-68 QSTSNTQSTQSTQN
+68 TQSTQN
-82 SSQNSSQAEFGEQNS
+82 SSQNSPQAELGEQSSQEISENSSSQNSSQAEF
-97 QKISQNSNE
+97 
-106 EAISQNSSEEVISQ
+106 
-120 NSSEQT
+120 SEQT
-126 ISDATLEAE
+126 ISDAPLEVE

-146 ASKGDVSTENMPEQ
+146 ASKGDASSENMPEQ

-227 KLSITSEALGALKSK
+227 KLSITNEALGTLKSK

-248 ANFFKPIDISLN
+248 ANFFKPIDVSLN
-260 QAALSAKN
+260 QVALSAKN

-305 TAPKESELKE
+305 TAPKESGLKG
-315 LLNNDDIKTKAP
+315 LLNGDDIKTKAP
-327 KQSAK
+327 KQSAN
-332 EIVENIK
+332 EIVE
-339 AEPKTEPKAEPKP
+339 
-352 AEPKVSQKS
+352 KVQNKIEQKS
-361 AATELKDLLKISEKS
+361 AATDLKDFLKISEKS

-383 AMLNESK
+383 PN
-390 KEQKI
+390 
-395 EPKIAPSPLPS
+395 PLPS

-421 DIQNYLNNISKKAA
+421 DIQNYLNSISKKAA

-443 SGANTLADMQSEP
+443 SGAN
-456 SGAGTLADMQSE
+456 TLADMQSE

-514 SFAAQMVEKISEFKP
+514 TFAAQMVEKISEFKP

-601 NTQQNA
+601 NAQQNA

>member
-12 NEQSAIQSATQKKNE
+12 NEQSAIQSATQKKKE

-34 GALLASLGKDTSH
+34 GALLASLSKDTSH
-47 TNSNV
+47 TSSNV
-52 SNENKTPQSAK
+52 SNENKTPQSTS

-68 QSTSNTQSTQSTQN
+68 QSTQSTESTENTSQNSPQAEFDKQSSQTINQN
-82 SSQNSSQAEFGEQNS
+82 SS
-97 QKISQNSNE
+97 K
-106 EAISQNSSEEVISQ
+106 EAISQNSSEE
-120 NSSEQT
+120 T
-126 ISDATLEAE
+126 ISDAALEAE

-146 ASKGDVSTENMPEQ
+146 ASKGDVSTENMLEQ

-203 AKLKDVKDLKDLL
+203 AQLKDVKDLKDLL

-227 KLSITSEALGALKSK
+227 KLSITNEALGTLKSK

-268 AKPAQPVLLASLL
+268 AKPAQPVVLASLL

-327 KQSAK
+327 KQSAN
-332 EIVENIK
+332 EIVEKVQNK
-339 AEPKTEPKAEPKP
+339 VEP
-352 AEPKVSQKS
+352 KS
-361 AATELKDLLKISEKS
+361 AATEKDLLKISEKS
-376 TKEPKIA
+376 TKEPKIT
-383 AMLNESK
+383 
-390 KEQKI
+390 
-395 EPKIAPSPLPS
+395 PSPLPS

-421 DIQNYLNNISKKAA
+421 DIQNYLNSISKKAA
-435 SAIETTAP
+435 SETTAP
-443 SGANTLADMQSEP
+443 SGSLADIQP
-456 SGAGTLADMQSE
+456 SG
-468 PSNESRPS
+468 ESHPS

-514 SFAAQMVEKISEFKP
+514 TFAAQMVEKISEFKP

-601 NTQQNA
+601 NTQHSG

>member
-1 MLNLQTTASSK
+1 M
-12 NEQSAIQSATQKKNE
+12 
-27 GGNGDFL
+27 
-34 GALLASLGKDTSH
+34 GALLASLSKDTSH
-47 TNSNV
+47 TSSNV
-52 SNENKTPQSAK
+52 SNENKAPQSTS

-68 QSTSNTQSTQSTQN
+68 QSTENTQSTQSTQN
-82 SSQNSSQAEFGEQNS
+82 TSQNSPQAEFDKQSS
-97 QKISQNSNE
+97 QTIN
-106 EAISQNSSEEVISQ
+106 QNSSSQ
-120 NSSEQT
+120 NSSEQA
-126 ISDATLEAE
+126 ISDATLE
-135 EGKSATLSELS
+135 EGKSVALSELN
-146 ASKGDVSTENMPEQ
+146 ASKGDVSTENMLEQ

-203 AKLKDVKDLKDLL
+203 AQLKDVKDLKDLL

-268 AKPAQPVLLASLL
+268 AKPAQPVVLASLL

-293 KEAELEATKTPK
+293 KEAELEAPKTPK
-305 TAPKESELKE
+305 TAPKESGLKG
-315 LLNNDDIKTKAP
+315 LLNGDDIKTKAP
-327 KQSAK
+327 KQSAN
-332 EIVENIK
+332 EIVEKVQNK
-339 AEPKTEPKAEPKP
+339 V
-352 AEPKVSQKS
+352 EPKVELKS
-361 AATELKDLLKISEKS
+361 AATEKDLLKISEKS
-376 TKEPKIA
+376 TKEPKI
-383 AMLNESK
+383 
-390 KEQKI
+390 I
-395 EPKIAPSPLPS
+395 PSPLPS

-421 DIQNYLNNISKKAA
+421 DIQNYLNSISKKAA
-435 SAIETTAP
+435 SETTAP
-443 SGANTLADMQSEP
+443 SGSLADIQP
-456 SGAGTLADMQSE
+456 SG
-468 PSNESRPS
+468 ESHPS

>member
-12 NEQSAIQSATQKKNE
+12 NEQSAIQSAAQKKKE

-34 GALLASLGKDTSH
+34 GALLASLSKDTSH
-47 TNSNV
+47 TSSNV
-52 SNENKTPQSAK
+52 SNENKTPQSTS

-68 QSTSNTQSTQSTQN
+68 QSTSNTQNTQSTEN
-82 SSQNSSQAEFGEQNS
+82 TSQNSFQTEFGEQNS
-97 QKISQNSNE
+97 QEINKQSSQTIN
-106 EAISQNSSEEVISQ
+106 QNSSEEA
-120 NSSEQT
+120 
-126 ISDATLEAE
+126 ISDTTLE

-203 AKLKDVKDLKDLL
+203 AQLKDVKDLKDLL

-227 KLSITSEALGALKSK
+227 KLSITNEALGTLKSK

-268 AKPAQPVLLASLL
+268 AKSAQPVVLASLL

-293 KEAELEATKTPK
+293 KEAELEAPKTSK
-305 TAPKESELKE
+305 TAPKESGLKG
-315 LLNNDDIKTKAP
+315 LLNNDDIKTKTP
-327 KQSAK
+327 KQSAN
-332 EIVENIK
+332 EIVEKVQNK
-339 AEPKTEPKAEPKP
+339 VEP
-352 AEPKVSQKS
+352 KS
-361 AATELKDLLKISEKS
+361 AATDLKDLLKISEKS
-376 TKEPKIA
+376 TKEPKIT
-383 AMLNESK
+383 
-390 KEQKI
+390 
-395 EPKIAPSPLPS
+395 PSPLPS

-421 DIQNYLNNISKKAA
+421 DIQNYLNSISKKAT
-435 SAIETTAP
+435 SETTSP
-443 SGANTLADMQSEP
+443 STAGTLANIQSEP
-456 SGAGTLADMQSE
+456 SG
-468 PSNESRPS
+468 ESHPS

-626 EGSGESTLEIVLPRY
+626 EGSSESTLEIVLPRY

>member
-47 TNSNV
+47 TSSNV
-52 SNENKTPQSAK
+52 SNENKIPQSTG
-63 NTQNT
+63 NSQNT
-68 QSTSNTQSTQSTQN
+68 QSTEN
-82 SSQNSSQAEFGEQNS
+82 SSQNSPQAEFGEQNS

-106 EAISQNSSEEVISQ
+106 EAISQNSSE
-120 NSSEQT
+120 QT
-126 ISDATLEAE
+126 IGDAALEAE

-146 ASKGDVSTENMPEQ
+146 ASKGDASSENMPEQ

-227 KLSITSEALGALKSK
+227 KLSITNEALGTLKSK

-305 TAPKESELKE
+305 TAPKESGLKG
-315 LLNNDDIKTKAP
+315 LLNGDDIKTKAP
-327 KQSAK
+327 KQSAN
-332 EIVENIK
+332 EIVE
-339 AEPKTEPKAEPKP
+339 
-352 AEPKVSQKS
+352 KVQNKVEQKS
-361 AATELKDLLKISEKS
+361 AATELKDFLKISEKS

-395 EPKIAPSPLPS
+395 EPNIAPSPLPS

-421 DIQNYLNNISKKAA
+421 DIQNYLNSISKKAA

-443 SGANTLADMQSEP
+443 SGAN
-456 SGAGTLADMQSE
+456 TLADMQSE

-514 SFAAQMVEKISEFKP
+514 TFAAQMVEKISEFKP

-558 VNVTSANATMAL
+558 VNVTSVNATMAL

-601 NTQQNA
+601 SAQHNSS
-607 NKAKKSYESDE
+607 KAKKSYESDE

>member
-34 GALLASLGKDTSH
+34 GALLASLSKDTSH
-47 TNSNV
+47 TSSNV
-52 SNENKTPQSAK
+52 SNENKIPQS
-63 NTQNT
+63 NSQN
-68 QSTSNTQSTQSTQN
+68 TQSTQN
-82 SSQNSSQAEFGEQNS
+82 SSQNSPQAELGEQSSQKISENSSSQNSSQAEF
-97 QKISQNSNE
+97 
-106 EAISQNSSEEVISQ
+106 
-120 NSSEQT
+120 SEQT
-126 ISDATLEAE
+126 ISDTAIEAE
-135 EGKSATLSELS
+135 EGKSVALSELS
-146 ASKGDVSTENMPEQ
+146 ASKGDASTENMPEQ

-203 AKLKDVKDLKDLL
+203 AQLKDVKDLKDLL

-227 KLSITSEALGALKSK
+227 KLSITNETLGALKSK

-305 TAPKESELKE
+305 TAPKESGLKG
-315 LLNNDDIKTKAP
+315 LLNGDDIKTKAP
-327 KQSAK
+327 KQSAN
-332 EIVENIK
+332 EIVE
-339 AEPKTEPKAEPKP
+339 
-352 AEPKVSQKS
+352 KVQNKVEQKS
-361 AATELKDLLKISEKS
+361 AATDLKDLLNISEKS
-376 TKEPKIA
+376 TK
-383 AMLNESK
+383 
-390 KEQKI
+390 

-421 DIQNYLNNISKKAA
+421 DIQNYLNSISKKAA
-435 SAIETTAP
+435 SAIETTA
-443 SGANTLADMQSEP
+443 P

-514 SFAAQMVEKISEFKP
+514 TFAAQMVEKISEFKP

-558 VNVTSANATMAL
+558 VNVTSVNATMAL

>member
-34 GALLASLGKDTSH
+34 GALLASLSKDTSH
-47 TNSNV
+47 TGSNV
-52 SNENKTPQSAK
+52 SNENKIPQS
-63 NTQNT
+63 NS
-68 QSTSNTQSTQSTQN
+68 QSAQSTQN
-82 SSQNSSQAEFGEQNS
+82 SSQNSSQAEFDEQSS
-97 QKISQNSNE
+97 QTIN
-106 EAISQNSSEEVISQ
+106 QNSSSQ
-120 NSSEQT
+120 NSSEQA
-126 ISDATLEAE
+126 IGDAALEAE
-135 EGKSATLSELS
+135 EGKSASLSELS
-146 ASKGDVSTENMPEQ
+146 ASKGDVSSENMPEQ

-203 AKLKDVKDLKDLL
+203 AQLKDVKDLKDLL

-227 KLSITSEALGALKSK
+227 KLSITSEALGTLKSK

-248 ANFFKPIDISLN
+248 ANFFKPIDVSLN

-281 GKTAPKSITQVL
+281 GKTTPKSITQVL

-305 TAPKESELKE
+305 TAPKESGLKG
-315 LLNNDDIKTKAP
+315 LLNGDDIKTKAP
-327 KQSAK
+327 KQSAN
-332 EIVENIK
+332 EIVE
-339 AEPKTEPKAEPKP
+339 
-352 AEPKVSQKS
+352 KVQNKVEQKS
-361 AATELKDLLKISEKS
+361 AATEKDLLKISEKS
-376 TKEPKIA
+376 TK
-383 AMLNESK
+383 
-390 KEQKI
+390 

-421 DIQNYLNNISKKAA
+421 DIQNYLNSISKKAA
-435 SAIETTAP
+435 SAIETTA
-443 SGANTLADMQSEP
+443 P

-514 SFAAQMVEKISEFKP
+514 TFAAQMVEKISEFKP

-601 NTQQNA
+601 NAQHNS

>member
-12 NEQSAIQSATQKKNE
+12 NEQSAIQSATQKKKE

-34 GALLASLGKDTSH
+34 GALLASLSKDTSH
-47 TNSNV
+47 TSSNV
-52 SNENKTPQSAK
+52 SNENKTPQSTG

-68 QSTSNTQSTQSTQN
+68 QSTSNTQNTQNTQSTEN
-82 SSQNSSQAEFGEQNS
+82 TSQNSPQAEFGEQSS
-97 QKISQNSNE
+97 QAINQNS
-106 EAISQNSSEEVISQ
+106 ISQ
-120 NSSEQT
+120 NSSEQA
-126 ISDATLEAE
+126 ISDATIEVE
-135 EGKSATLSELS
+135 KGKSTTLSELS
-146 ASKGDVSTENMPEQ
+146 ASKGDVSTENMLEQ

-203 AKLKDVKDLKDLL
+203 AQLKDVKDLKDLL

-227 KLSITSEALGALKSK
+227 KLSITNEALGTLKSK

-268 AKPAQPVLLASLL
+268 AKPAQPVVLASLL

-293 KEAELEATKTPK
+293 KEAELEAPKTSK
-305 TAPKESELKE
+305 TAPKESGLKG
-315 LLNNDDIKTKAP
+315 LLNGDDIKTKAP
-327 KQSAK
+327 KQSAN
-332 EIVENIK
+332 EIVEKVQNK
-339 AEPKTEPKAEPKP
+339 V
-352 AEPKVSQKS
+352 EPKVEPKS
-361 AATELKDLLKISEKS
+361 AATEKDLLKISEKS
-376 TKEPKIA
+376 TKEPKIT
-383 AMLNESK
+383 
-390 KEQKI
+390 
-395 EPKIAPSPLPS
+395 PSPLPS

-421 DIQNYLNNISKKAA
+421 DIQNYLNSISKKAA
-435 SAIETTAP
+435 SETTAP
-443 SGANTLADMQSEP
+443 SGSLADMQP
-456 SGAGTLADMQSE
+456 SG
-468 PSNESRPS
+468 ESHPS

>member
-34 GALLASLGKDTSH
+34 GALLASLNKDTSH
-47 TNSNV
+47 TGSNV
-52 SNENKTPQSAK
+52 SNENKTPQSTG
-63 NTQNT
+63 NTQN
-68 QSTSNTQSTQSTQN
+68 TQSTQN
-82 SSQNSSQAEFGEQNS
+82 SSQNLPQTEFGEQNS
-97 QKISQNSNE
+97 QKISENSS
-106 EAISQNSSEEVISQ
+106 SQNSSQAEF
-120 NSSEQT
+120 SEQT

-135 EGKSATLSELS
+135 EGKSVSLSELS
-146 ASKGDVSTENMPEQ
+146 ASKGDASTENISEQ

-227 KLSITSEALGALKSK
+227 KLSITKEALGALKSK

-293 KEAELEATKTPK
+293 KEAELEAIKTPK
-305 TAPKESELKE
+305 TAPKESGLKG
-315 LLNNDDIKTKAP
+315 LLNGDDIKTKAP
-327 KQSAK
+327 KQSAN
-332 EIVENIK
+332 EIVE
-339 AEPKTEPKAEPKP
+339 
-352 AEPKVSQKS
+352 KVQNKVEQKS
-361 AATELKDLLKISEKS
+361 AATDLKDLLKNSEKS

-421 DIQNYLNNISKKAA
+421 DIQNYLNSISKKAA

-443 SGANTLADMQSEP
+443 SGAN
-456 SGAGTLADMQSE
+456 TLADMQSE

-514 SFAAQMVEKISEFKP
+514 TFAAQMVEKISEFKP

-601 NTQQNA
+601 NTQQNS

>member
-34 GALLASLGKDTSH
+34 GALLASLNKDTSH
-47 TNSNV
+47 TSSNV
-52 SNENKTPQSAK
+52 SNENKTPQSTS

-68 QSTSNTQSTQSTQN
+68 QSTENT
-82 SSQNSSQAEFGEQNS
+82 SQNSFQTEFGEQNS
-97 QKISQNSNE
+97 QEINKQSSQTIN
-106 EAISQNSSEEVISQ
+106 QNSSEE
-120 NSSEQT
+120 T
-126 ISDATLEAE
+126 IGDAPLEVE
-135 EGKSATLSELS
+135 EGKSASLSELS
-146 ASKGDVSTENMPEQ
+146 ASKGDASSENMPEQ

-203 AKLKDVKDLKDLL
+203 AQLKDVKDLKDLL

-227 KLSITSEALGALKSK
+227 KLSITNEALGTLKSK

-305 TAPKESELKE
+305 TAPKESGLKG
-315 LLNNDDIKTKAP
+315 LLNGDDIKTKAP
-327 KQSAK
+327 KQSAN
-332 EIVENIK
+332 EIVEKVQNK
-339 AEPKTEPKAEPKP
+339 VEP
-352 AEPKVSQKS
+352 KS
-361 AATELKDLLKISEKS
+361 AATDLKDLLKISEKS

-421 DIQNYLNNISKKAA
+421 DIQNYLNSISKKAA
-435 SAIETTAP
+435 SAIETTA
-443 SGANTLADMQSEP
+443 P

-514 SFAAQMVEKISEFKP
+514 TFAAQMVEKISEFKP

-601 NTQQNA
+601 NAQHNS

>member
-47 TNSNV
+47 TGSNV
-52 SNENKTPQSAK
+52 SNENKTPQS
-63 NTQNT
+63 NSQNT
-68 QSTSNTQSTQSTQN
+68 QSTSNTQNTQSTEN
-82 SSQNSSQAEFGEQNS
+82 SSQNSPQAEFGEQNS
-97 QKISQNSNE
+97 QKISENSSQNSSQAE
-106 EAISQNSSEEVISQ
+106 FSEQAISQNSSEQAIG
-120 NSSEQT
+120 
-126 ISDATLEAE
+126 DAVLEAE
-135 EGKSATLSELS
+135 EGKSVALSELS
-146 ASKGDVSTENMPEQ
+146 ASKGDASSENMPEQ

-248 ANFFKPIDISLN
+248 ANFFKPIDVSLN

-305 TAPKESELKE
+305 TAPKESGLKG
-315 LLNNDDIKTKAP
+315 LLNGDDIKTKAP
-327 KQSAK
+327 KQSAN
-332 EIVENIK
+332 EIVE
-339 AEPKTEPKAEPKP
+339 
-352 AEPKVSQKS
+352 KVQNKVEQKS
-361 AATELKDLLKISEKS
+361 AATDLKDLLKISEKS

-421 DIQNYLNNISKKAA
+421 DIQNYLNSISKKAA
-435 SAIETTAP
+435 SAIETTA
-443 SGANTLADMQSEP
+443 P

-514 SFAAQMVEKISEFKP
+514 TFAAQMVEKISEFKP

-601 NTQQNA
+601 NAQHNS

-618 DGVMINEF
+618 DGIMINEF

>member
-12 NEQSAIQSATQKKNE
+12 NEQSAIQSATQNKKE

-34 GALLASLGKDTSH
+34 GALLASLNKDTSH
-47 TNSNV
+47 TGSNV

-82 SSQNSSQAEFGEQNS
+82 SSQNSPQAEFDEQNSQEISENSSSQNSSQAEFSEQ
-97 QKISQNSNE
+97 
-106 EAISQNSSEEVISQ
+106 AISQ

-126 ISDATLEAE
+126 IGDAPLEAE

-146 ASKGDVSTENMPEQ
+146 ASKGDAGTENMPEQ

-203 AKLKDVKDLKDLL
+203 AQLKNVKDLKDLL

-305 TAPKESELKE
+305 TAPKESGLKG
-315 LLNNDDIKTKAP
+315 LLNGDDIKTKAP
-327 KQSAK
+327 KQSAN
-332 EIVENIK
+332 EIVE
-339 AEPKTEPKAEPKP
+339 
-352 AEPKVSQKS
+352 KVQNKVEQKS

-421 DIQNYLNNISKKAA
+421 DIQNYLNSISKKAA

-443 SGANTLADMQSEP
+443 SGA
-456 SGAGTLADMQSE
+456 GTLADMQ
-468 PSNESRPS
+468 PSGESRPS

-514 SFAAQMVEKISEFKP
+514 TFAAQMVEKISEFKP

-601 NTQQNA
+601 NAQHSG

>member
-12 NEQSAIQSATQKKNE
+12 NEQSAIQSATQKKKE

-34 GALLASLGKDTSH
+34 GALLASLSKDTSH
-47 TNSNV
+47 TDSNV

-68 QSTSNTQSTQSTQN
+68 QSTQN
-82 SSQNSSQAEFGEQNS
+82 SSQNSPQTEFGEQSS
-97 QKISQNSNE
+97 QKISE
-106 EAISQNSSEEVISQ
+106 NSSSQ

-126 ISDATLEAE
+126 ISDSALEAE
-135 EGKSATLSELS
+135 EGKSAALSELS
-146 ASKGDVSTENMPEQ
+146 ASKGDVSSENMPEQ

-227 KLSITSEALGALKSK
+227 KLSITNEALGTLKSK

-268 AKPAQPVLLASLL
+268 AKPVQPVLLASLL

-305 TAPKESELKE
+305 TAPKESGLKG
-315 LLNNDDIKTKAP
+315 LLNGDDIKTKAP
-327 KQSAK
+327 KQSAN
-332 EIVENIK
+332 EIVE
-339 AEPKTEPKAEPKP
+339 
-352 AEPKVSQKS
+352 KVQNKVEQKS
-361 AATELKDLLKISEKS
+361 AATDLKDLLKISEKS

-443 SGANTLADMQSEP
+443 SGANTLADMEP
-456 SGAGTLADMQSE
+456 SG
-468 PSNESRPS
+468 ESRPS

-514 SFAAQMVEKISEFKP
+514 TFAAQMVEKISEFKP

-558 VNVTSANATMAL
+558 VNVTSVNATMAL

-601 NTQQNA
+601 NAQQNA